1 MSKHAAII
9 FLAIFTAVLP
19 FLGFPGWFRTAL
31 FVVSGLS
38 IATLAYF
45 SSVIYCS
52 NCKKLIDDA
61 GRALD
66 EKPPSLFSREIKSME

>member
-9 FLAIFTAVLP
+9 FLAIFMTVLP
-19 FLGFPGWFRTAL
+19 FLGFPSFVRTVL
-31 FVVSGLS
+31 LVVSGLTV
-38 IATLAYF
+38 ATIAYF

-52 NCKKLIDDA
+52 NCKRLIDDA

-66 EKPPSLFSREIKSME
+66 EKPPTLFSREIKSVE